1 MLDKSLKACNEKV
14 PFMKRCVYQSGNY
27 DSPEDVAVLKRVC
40 NKLEAETMPESE
52 FKIQVVIPRK
62 FPLFWS
68 ALLFALVTCL
78 RHGWIDLLLNFVLGA
93 PGGVVGSNLQ
103 TSWLSTLNRLRV
115 LQLGVC
121 SNRLFYFAIPPFAYP
136 GAARAIHQSAMSSLG
151 WSRMV
156 IEKPF
161 GRDSESYLDLAQA
174 LNENFAESQ
183 V

>member
-1 MLDKSLKACNEKV
+1 V
-14 PFMKRCVYQSGNY
+14 R
-27 DSPEDVAVLKRVC
+27 
-40 NKLEAETMPESE
+40 
-52 FKIQVVIPRK
+52 
-62 FPLFWS
+62 
-68 ALLFALVTCL
+68 
-78 RHGWIDLLLNFVLGA
+78 
-93 PGGVVGSNLQ
+93 SNLPKCAP
-103 TSWLSTLNRLRV
+103 SPLSLFRV

-183 V
+183 VRNGSCARPAVCLKS